1 MRLLSEGLRELDE
14 YVIGKGLLKE
24 KDVKL
29 FEVELRDEVT
39 WNLDTFDEFLAEY
52 PQAISARYCRY
63 GDGLKV
69 DIESFRAYSR
79 ISVSSPNR
87 ELIQKI
93 FNVVEKYRERST
105 TVPQPAEIG
114 VPERPVVFIGH
125 GGSTQW
131 RELKDH
137 MQDKHKYK
145 VEAFEV
151 GARAG
156 HSIRDILEEMLILRE
171 EGAEDFSNIA
181 GIQQIRFTKGNIKET
196 FGEVLAVLRREFDED
211 EQ

>member
-1 MRLLSEGLRELDE
+1 MQRSQRFGYMRLLSEGLRELDE

-145 VEAFEV
+145 AEAFEV

-156 HSIRDILEEMLILRE
+156 HSIRDILEEML
-171 EGAEDFSNIA
+171 DKSSIA
-181 GIQQIRFTKGNIKET
+181 FLVFT
-196 FGEVLAVLRREFDED
+196 GENE
-211 EQ
+211 